1 MGENSNRPGSSQ
13 NCYLPENTILDGR
26 YRILRVLGMG
36 GFGITYE
43 AINEKVNR
51 HVAVKEFWDRDYM
64 ERQGTKVAVIDETAG
79 ERFRDIK
86 SKFLREARRLGDFTT
101 EQGIV
106 HVLDYFETNN
116 TAYIVMEYVSGIT
129 LAQYLQQSGQVAP
142 QEMFRLLFP
151 LMETL
156 DKVHKNGVIHR
167 DISPDNI
174 KLVRTEN
181 GETSVKLLDFGS
193 ARAYADNKT
202 YTIELKEGYAPLEQ
216 YSDSEQGPWTDVYAL
231 CAVIYRGITG
241 EKPISATVRAM
252 NGILLMPS
260 QRGITIDARLE
271 RILKKGLSLQRES
284 RYQSIEEMLAELKP
298 ILEPKKKKRTGKK
311 NIFFLGISCACCV
324 LGASAFFGWNYY
336 KTHQAFFK
344 FHGKETTTL
353 LLAPY
358 DNVGAQ
364 DYQKDIKTMKSR
376 LDIAVGEENYILTE
390 KEDGLKLEIPVEF
403 FEEQKEEENNSE
415 DKEQSLEEYINDY
428 ITEKVAAAH
437 RKAIT
442 VIEPKENGS
451 YDISRETLN
460 DDDIVSVEK
469 RKGKFP
475 IEYYLPA
482 EIGSNPEKAE
492 SYVEVKISEKA
503 AKRIKESLQKRLQSG
518 KGENRSYMFLTTDPC
533 YPELMNYTLGTD
545 LNGDWTTYYR
555 PLFSDDDKWKLLWQ
569 DFTLSETYQV
579 LNADNM
585 EADWEE
591 QSDMWGAFQ
600 HKAED
605 IKGPFVCAEYISYDT
620 ADIVKK
626 RGDGN
631 WLETIYDLKK
641 RLDTLEIPYAFG
653 TFPEGRNKFAV
664 KIAQKDV
671 SRFILEKLRANLS
684 SSDLKLS
691 ADDDR
696 GDDFDDWDWQVQFKD
711 SDDIALRYEPESVYE
726 EAYERN
732 QLKEWEE
739 SVKDRIVLKVWDY
752 ELAAVNFVDVEAG
765 KDLKLNVNLQNDS
778 HIFEKKD
785 IPLLKFIVC
794 VQNQFPSPLSNYYL
808 TNVRYFSKKN
818 EPEKEAQEEN
828 KNYEVEMESLK
839 KLKSM
844 LSEINEEAEAEE
856 AITISGHEIEI
867 RLNRNTYGEEYGEQ
881 TVMDIEALFKN
892 TDWLKGNISLKIF
905 PGNRTDGENISI
917 YQGWKDDK
925 KEWELFYEYTDSSN
939 AEQQKIEELLKKSSV
954 LQDYVTENSFVYGAL
969 WW

>member
-1 MGENSNRPGSSQ
+1 
-13 NCYLPENTILDGR
+13 
-26 YRILRVLGMG
+26 
-36 GFGITYE
+36 
-43 AINEKVNR
+43 
-51 HVAVKEFWDRDYM
+51 
-64 ERQGTKVAVIDETAG
+64 
-79 ERFRDIK
+79 
-86 SKFLREARRLGDFTT
+86 
-101 EQGIV
+101 
-106 HVLDYFETNN
+106 
-116 TAYIVMEYVSGIT
+116 
-129 LAQYLQQSGQVAP
+129 
-142 QEMFRLLFP
+142 
-151 LMETL
+151 
-156 DKVHKNGVIHR
+156 
-167 DISPDNI
+167 
-174 KLVRTEN
+174 
-181 GETSVKLLDFGS
+181 
-193 ARAYADNKT
+193 
-202 YTIELKEGYAPLEQ
+202 
-216 YSDSEQGPWTDVYAL
+216 
-231 CAVIYRGITG
+231 
-241 EKPISATVRAM
+241 
-252 NGILLMPS
+252 
-260 QRGITIDARLE
+260 
-271 RILKKGLSLQRES
+271 
-284 RYQSIEEMLAELKP
+284 
-298 ILEPKKKKRTGKK
+298 
-311 NIFFLGISCACCV
+311 
-324 LGASAFFGWNYY
+324 
-336 KTHQAFFK
+336 
-344 FHGKETTTL
+344 
-353 LLAPY
+353 
-358 DNVGAQ
+358 
-364 DYQKDIKTMKSR
+364 
-376 LDIAVGEENYILTE
+376 
-390 KEDGLKLEIPVEF
+390 
-403 FEEQKEEENNSE
+403 
-415 DKEQSLEEYINDY
+415 
-428 ITEKVAAAH
+428 
-437 RKAIT
+437 
-442 VIEPKENGS
+442 
-451 YDISRETLN
+451 
-460 DDDIVSVEK
+460 
-469 RKGKFP
+469 
-475 IEYYLPA
+475 
-482 EIGSNPEKAE
+482 
-492 SYVEVKISEKA
+492 
-503 AKRIKESLQKRLQSG
+503 
-518 KGENRSYMFLTTDPC
+518 
-533 YPELMNYTLGTD
+533 
-545 LNGDWTTYYR
+545 
-555 PLFSDDDKWKLLWQ
+555 
-569 DFTLSETYQV
+569 
-579 LNADNM
+579 M

-691 ADDDR
+691 ADDDK

-881 TVMDIEALFKN
+881 TVMDIEALLKN
-892 TDWLKGNISLKIF
+892 TDWLKGNISLKIL